1 LVTLKATDGREFM
14 SYETAEIEVPSTDIV
29 ASERLAKALAR
40 IAAAQG
46 ANIVTRA
53 EVRCLEPLHEDGP
66 RH

>member
-1 LVTLKATDGREFM
+1 M